1 MEHMSTKA
9 SAPHATPKL
18 KGNAFTRTLQ
28 QYWRCRYLVLL
39 LIPSVV
45 VLVIFKYIP
54 MYGVQIAFKD
64 FKLKLGIVGSPWASP
79 FYAIFQDVFNQPGF
93 WNAFWNTLIL
103 GAMNLLVGFPMPIIL
118 ALLLNELRHERYK
131 KIVQTFSYLPHFIS
145 WVTLSG
151 LFIQLL
157 SPSTGPVAALTRA
170 LGGTPYYFMGRVE
183 TFRWVLVVTNI
194 WKSVGWGSIIYLAAL
209 SGVDQEMYEAALI
222 DGATRFQRVWYI
234 TLPSIFPTITI
245 MLILQSGSILN
256 DNFDQVYNM
265 MNDAVYRVSNVLGVY
280 TYDLGLKNLSNAGL
294 AKSTAVGLFKNVIA
308 LILVLTT
315 NTISKKIS
323 DNGIW

>member
-1 MEHMSTKA
+1 MSKKGAPSSGVETHM
-9 SAPHATPKL
+9 
-18 KGNAFTRTLQ
+18 KGNVFTRTLQ

-45 VLVIFKYIP
+45 VLIIFKYIP

-64 FKLKLGIVGSPWASP
+64 FKLKDGIVGSAWATP
-79 FYAIFQDVFNQPGF
+79 FYSVFQDVFAQPVF

-103 GAMNLLVGFPMPIIL
+103 GLMNLLVGFPMPIIL

-131 KIVQTFSYLPHFIS
+131 KTVQTLSYLPHFIS

-157 SPSTGPVAALTRA
+157 SPSTGPFAAIA
-170 LGGTPYYFMGRVE
+170 QAFGAEPYYFMGRVE

-234 TLPSIFPTITI
+234 TIPSIFPTITI

-256 DNFDQVYNM
+256 DNFDQVFNM
-265 MNDAVYRVSNVLGVY
+265 MNDAVYRVANVLGIY

-308 LILVLTT
+308 LILVITT
-315 NTISKKIS
+315 NSISKKIS

>member
-1 MEHMSTKA
+1 MPMSTIVNPA
-9 SAPHATPKL
+9 RPKSQ
-18 KGNAFTRTLQ
+18 GRVARTLR
-28 QYWRCRYLVLL
+28 QYWRYRYLVLL
-39 LIPSVV
+39 LIPSLV
-45 VLVIFKYIP
+45 VLLIFKYEP

-64 FKLKLGIVGSPWASP
+64 FKIRLGITGSPWYDP
-79 FYAIFQDVFNQPGF
+79 FWGVFAKVFSRPVF
-93 WNAFWNTLIL
+93 WQAVQNTVIL
-103 GAMNLLVGFPMPIIL
+103 GFMNLVIGFPMPIIL
-118 ALLLNELRHERYK
+118 ALLLNELRNEKYK
-131 KIVQTFSYLPHFIS
+131 KVIQTFSYLPHFIS

-157 SPSTGPVAALTRA
+157 SPSSGPIAAVVTA
-170 LGGTPYYFMGRVE
+170 LGGTPYYFMGEVS

-222 DGATRFQRVWYI
+222 DGASRFQRVWYI
-234 TLPSIFPTITI
+234 TLPSILPTVTV

-265 MNDAVYRVSNVLGVY
+265 MNSAVYRVSNVLGVY
-280 TYDLGLKNLSNAGL
+280 TYDLGLKNMTNTSL
-294 AKSTAVGLFKNVIA
+294 AESTAVGLFKNVISLA
-308 LILVLTT
+308 LVLAT
-315 NTISKKIS
+315 NAISKKIS

>member
-1 MEHMSTKA
+1 MRHMSTRTLPNAA
-9 SAPHATPKL
+9 SHL
-18 KGNAFTRTLQ
+18 KGNPFTRTLR
-28 QYWRCRYLVLL
+28 QYWRCRYLVML

-45 VLVIFKYIP
+45 VLIIFKYIP
-54 MYGVQIAFKD
+54 MYGVQIAFKN
-64 FKLKLGIVGSPWASP
+64 FKLKDGIVGSAWATPLFSV
-79 FYAIFQDVFNQPGF
+79 FQDVFAQPVF

-103 GAMNLLVGFPMPIIL
+103 GAMNLVVGFPMPIIL

-131 KIVQTFSYLPHFIS
+131 KTVQTLSYLPHFIS

-157 SPSTGPVAALTRA
+157 SPSVGPIASLYRLFGAE
-170 LGGTPYYFMGRVE
+170 PYYFMGRVE

-194 WKSVGWGSIIYLAAL
+194 WKGVGWGSIIYLAAL
-209 SGVDQEMYEAALI
+209 AGVDQEMYEAALI
-222 DGATRFQRVWYI
+222 DGASRFQRVWYI

-265 MNDAVYRVSNVLGVY
+265 MNDAVYRVANVLGVY

-315 NTISKKIS
+315 NAISKKIS